1 MSTANAAASALAWL
15 GGSGATAA
23 PAASV
28 SVHNFPEHSAA
39 LASLKEATAVN
50 AELREAIK
58 AAEGAVASSALPR
71 PRRGRRTA
79 APCAARRRPPP
90 CSPRRPTP
98 PTARRRRRAGALVRL
113 VGDAAASLETA
124 ATARTEAAAEARAIG
139 WQLRMLPLLAAN
151 AASESPGRGTRGG
164 RGGGARG
171 RALRHAAR
179 S

>member
-15 GGSGATAA
+15 GGSATAA
-23 PAASV
+23 ATATV

-58 AAEGAVASSALPR
+58 SAEGAVASSALPTLLDEAAALLR
-71 PRRGRRTA
+71 RAPPRVPAPA
-79 APCAARRRPPP
+79 AAMLAAAANAADGA
-90 CSPRRPTP
+90 T
-98 PTARRRRRAGALVRL
+98 PTAELALQLVRL

-151 AASESPGRGTRGG
+151 AASESPLAVSYTH
-164 RGGGARG
+164 
-171 RALRHAAR
+171 LTLPTTPYV
-179 S
+179 